1 MLFKLDPAAQFYTWF
16 AGATTVGVIVLLI
29 ATSVAVLVY
38 FGKDRRGHSQWRVRV
53 APALGLLGLLGSL
66 VLILAN
72 LDTLVGGSSILAGVI
87 VGLARHRLCGRCRR
101 RNPGARQHG
110 RIVMTRTVNAP
121 NVPATTSAPEREL
134 RHGLSDGS
142 LAEIEVAWSDPFGH
156 AQGKRIPASQ
166 FLNRA
171 LSAGFAFCEASLGWN
186 TDGTVIDSL
195 RLTNWVGGYPDV
207 FAVPDLSTY
216 RPLPWRPRVGHVISD
231 IVAHDRSPSLLD
243 PRAVLKKVIARLA
256 SLGYTAKIGVEFELY
271 LLNPDGSPFQD
282 DIHAYS
288 LENANAL
295 DPLLSDLYETL
306 GAFTRLEGIQTEY
319 GPGQIETNLVYT
331 DALEAADDAVR
342 LKYATKEVA
351 RKHGKIASFMPKPFT
366 EHSGSSQHLHI
377 SLWRGDE
384 PVFAPDDGAENETA
398 LHAIAGLLEHL
409 PSITLFGAHSVNAY
423 RRFAP
428 DSFAPA
434 TVTWSRDNRSAA
446 VRSLVEADPS
456 ATRIELRSG
465 ASDANPYWLIA
476 SALAAVIAGLET
488 QGHPTACAGR
498 QPLHQGRAAARITRC
513 GTGTGHPRRH
523 HLRHPRR
530 RLGARLRGVG
540 PQ

>member
-1 MLFKLDPAAQFYTWF
+1 MTN
-16 AGATTVGVIVLLI
+16 TV
-29 ATSVAVLVY
+29 
-38 FGKDRRGHSQWRVRV
+38 D
-53 APALGLLGLLGSL
+53 AP
-66 VLILAN
+66 
-72 LDTLVGGSSILAGVI
+72 TYQ
-87 VGLARHRLCGRCRR
+87 R
-101 RNPGARQHG
+101 
-110 RIVMTRTVNAP
+110 
-121 NVPATTSAPEREL
+121 TTSAREREL
-134 RHGLSDGS
+134 RHAIGDGS
-142 LAEIEVAWSDPFGH
+142 LTEVEVAWSDPFGH

-171 LSAGFAFCEASLGWN
+171 LGSGFAFCEASLGWN
-186 TDGTVIDSL
+186 TEGTVVDSL
-195 RLTNWVGGYPDV
+195 NITNWVGGYPDV
-207 FAVPDLSTY
+207 FAVPDLATY
-216 RPLPWRPRVGHVISD
+216 RALPWRPRVGHVISD

-243 PRAVLKKVIARLA
+243 PRAVLRKVLARLA

-295 DPLLSDLYETL
+295 DPLLTDLYETL
-306 GAFTRLEGIQTEY
+306 SAFTRLEGIQTEY

-342 LKYATKEVA
+342 LKYAAKEVA
-351 RKHGKIASFMPKPFT
+351 RKNGKIASFMPKPFT

-377 SLWRGDE
+377 SLWRDGQ
-384 PVFAPDDGAENETA
+384 PAFASHDGAENPIA

-423 RRFAP
+423 RRFVA

-456 ATRIELRSG
+456 ATRIELRTG

-476 SALAAVIAGLET
+476 SALAAVIAGLEAKST
-488 QGHPTACAGR
+488 PPPAEHGNLYVKGV
-498 QPLHQGRAAARITRC
+498 PLPESLGVALELATRDDTIADILGSDSVHDFAALTRSEWVEYSNEVSDWERKRYLARS
-513 GTGTGHPRRH
+513 
-523 HLRHPRR
+523 
-530 RLGARLRGVG
+530 
-540 PQ
+540 

>member
-1 MLFKLDPAAQFYTWF
+1 MTN
-16 AGATTVGVIVLLI
+16 TV
-29 ATSVAVLVY
+29 
-38 FGKDRRGHSQWRVRV
+38 D
-53 APALGLLGLLGSL
+53 APA
-66 VLILAN
+66 V
-72 LDTLVGGSSILAGVI
+72 
-87 VGLARHRLCGRCRR
+87 AR
-101 RNPGARQHG
+101 
-110 RIVMTRTVNAP
+110 
-121 NVPATTSAPEREL
+121 TTSAREREL
-134 RHGLSDGS
+134 RHALGDGS
-142 LAEIEVAWSDPFGH
+142 LTEIEVAWSDPFGH

-171 LSAGFAFCEASLGWN
+171 LGSGFAFCEASLGWN
-186 TDGTVIDSL
+186 TEGTVIDSL
-195 RLTNWVGGYPDV
+195 NITNWVGGYPDV
-207 FAVPDLSTY
+207 FAVPDLATY

-243 PRAVLKKVIARLA
+243 PRAVLRKVLARLA
-256 SLGYTAKIGVEFELY
+256 SLGYSAKIGVEFELY
-271 LLNPDGSPFQD
+271 LLNADGSPFQD

-295 DPLLSDLYETL
+295 DPLLTDLYETL
-306 GAFTRLEGIQTEY
+306 SDFTRLEGIQTEY

-366 EHSGSSQHLHI
+366 EHSGSCQHLHI
-377 SLWRGDE
+377 SLWRDGL
-384 PVFAPDDGAENETA
+384 PAFAPNDGAENPIA
-398 LHAIAGLLEHL
+398 LHAIAGLLDHL

-423 RRFAP
+423 RRFVP

-476 SALAAVIAGLET
+476 SALAAVIAGLEAKST
-488 QGHPTACAGR
+488 PPPAEGGNLYVKGV
-498 QPLHQGRAAARITRC
+498 PLPESLGVALELATRDD
-513 GTGTGHPRRH
+513 TIADI
-523 HLRHPRR
+523 
-530 RLGARLRGVG
+530 LGADSVRDFAALARSEWVEYSNEVSDWERKRYLARS
-540 PQ
+540 

>member
-1 MLFKLDPAAQFYTWF
+1 MTN
-16 AGATTVGVIVLLI
+16 TV
-29 ATSVAVLVY
+29 
-38 FGKDRRGHSQWRVRV
+38 D
-53 APALGLLGLLGSL
+53 APAFP
-66 VLILAN
+66 
-72 LDTLVGGSSILAGVI
+72 
-87 VGLARHRLCGRCRR
+87 R
-101 RNPGARQHG
+101 
-110 RIVMTRTVNAP
+110 
-121 NVPATTSAPEREL
+121 TTSAKEREL
-134 RHGLSDGS
+134 RHALGDGS
-142 LAEIEVAWSDPFGH
+142 LHEIEVAWSDPFGH

-171 LSAGFAFCEASLGWN
+171 LGSGFAFCEASLGWN
-186 TDGTVIDSL
+186 TEGAVVDSL
-195 RLTNWVGGYPDV
+195 DLTNWIGGYPDV
-207 FAVPDLSTY
+207 FAVPDLATY

-231 IVAHDRSPSLLD
+231 IVSHDRSPSLLD
-243 PRAVLKKVIARLA
+243 PRAVLRKVLARLG

-271 LLNPDGSPFQD
+271 LLNTDGSPFQD

-295 DPLLSDLYETL
+295 DPLLTDLYETL
-306 GAFTRLEGIQTEY
+306 SAFTRLEGIQTEY

-342 LKYATKEVA
+342 LKYAAKEVA
-351 RKHGKIASFMPKPFT
+351 RKHGKIATFMPKPFT

-377 SLWRGDE
+377 SLWREGE
-384 PVFAPDDGAENETA
+384 PAFAPDDSAENQTA

-423 RRFAP
+423 RRFVP

-446 VRSLVEADPS
+446 VRSLVETDPS

-476 SALAAVIAGLET
+476 SALAAVIAGLEAKST
-488 QGHPTACAGR
+488 PPPAEGGNLYIKGV
-498 QPLHQGRAAARITRC
+498 PLPESLGVALELATRDDTIADILGVDSVRDFAALARSEWVEYSNEVSDWERKRYLTRS
-513 GTGTGHPRRH
+513 
-523 HLRHPRR
+523 
-530 RLGARLRGVG
+530 
-540 PQ
+540 